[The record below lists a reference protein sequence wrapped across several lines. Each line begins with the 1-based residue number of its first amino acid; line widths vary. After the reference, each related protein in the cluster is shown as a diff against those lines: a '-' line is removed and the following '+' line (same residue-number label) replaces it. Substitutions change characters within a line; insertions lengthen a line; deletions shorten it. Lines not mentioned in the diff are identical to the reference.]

1 MKKIPLIIALIIL
14 FSYISIFLSAN
25 IFSYESNL
33 MEFIQEKISH
43 LVFIVLF
50 ANTIIK
56 YIKSK
61 NFDVLFLGLT
71 LSLMFSD
78 FSGIIFLMI
87 NISAYSIFI
96 QIYIFSIPFIIGFIL
111 LNLINISDSDYEIKE
126 RIVKI

>member
-25 IFSYESNL
+25 IFSYEFNL
-33 MEFIQEKISH
+33 MEFIQEKIGH
-43 LVFIVLF
+43 LVFIVIF

-61 NFDVLFLGLT
+61 NFDVLFLGLI
-71 LSLMFSD
+71 LSLIFSD
-78 FSGIIFLMI
+78 FSGIIQ
-87 NISAYSIFI
+87 IF
-96 QIYIFSIPFIIGFIL
+96 IFSIPFIIGFIL